1 MNRPPD
7 RPDPGYGDAMP
18 DPGPAVV
25 AAAVLAHPGVARL
38 DGGPF
43 GTVASHL
50 PGRRRILGVRIGVG
64 AEPVEVAVVA
74 RFGMVLP
81 QLADE
86 VAAAVRGVLG
96 PVAVEVTFSD
106 VVAGAT
112 AAPDP
117 AAPGPGTAGRIRRG
131 RFA

>member
-1 MNRPPD
+1 MPDAAPD
-7 RPDPGYGDAMP
+7 RSAR
-18 DPGPAVV
+18 AAEL

-64 AEPVEVAVVA
+64 
-74 RFGMVLP
+74 
-81 QLADE
+81 
-86 VAAAVRGVLG
+86 

-106 VVAGAT
+106 VVAA
-112 AAPDP
+112 AAPVRN
-117 AAPGPGTAGRIRRG
+117 GPDRS
-131 RFA
+131 

>member
-1 MNRPPD
+1 
-7 RPDPGYGDAMP
+7 
-18 DPGPAVV
+18 
-25 AAAVLAHPGVARL
+25 VARL

-64 AEPVEVAVVA
+64 AEPVELAVVA
-74 RFGMVLP
+74 RLGRPLP

-86 VAAAVRGVLG
+86 LGAVVQGLLG

-106 VVAGAT
+106 VVAA
-112 AAPDP
+112 AAPVRN
-117 AAPGPGTAGRIRRG
+117 GPDRS
-131 RFA
+131 